1 MAFSAPLIVVALVTL
16 QLVVAFSAVLDVVA
30 AAADQPVITGQT
42 VLGVLSVVTPYYV
55 VTGGTS
61 LRSPGYTGR
70 YHDRRRYQR
79 KQQHCASH
87 ALLLSPE

>member
-1 MAFSAPLIVVALVTL
+1 M
-16 QLVVAFSAVLDVVA
+16 AFSAVLDVVA

-55 VTGGTS
+55 VTKGTS

-70 YHDRRRYQR
+70 YHDRRRQR
-79 KQQHCASH
+79 KQQHCSSH